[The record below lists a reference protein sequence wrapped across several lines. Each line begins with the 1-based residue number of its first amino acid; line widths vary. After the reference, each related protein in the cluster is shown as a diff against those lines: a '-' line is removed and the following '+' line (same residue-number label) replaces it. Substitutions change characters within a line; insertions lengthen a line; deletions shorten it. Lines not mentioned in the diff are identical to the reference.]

1 MDFSVTVYESNYGII
16 ITFIYVFEEVFD
28 HVNYC
33 VGLKVHI
40 AVILAKKIRVIRNH
54 LVFIEHKATIF
65 SIWPSNTFSL
75 LIKRITILICRCP
88 RLEFLWKKFSA
99 NIVILEIFIFWN
111 NHARRICIMTSQR
124 FINYLLVDNRSQ
136 SIFFAFNFWLK

>member
-88 RLEFLWKKFSA
+88 RLEFL
-99 NIVILEIFIFWN
+99 
-111 NHARRICIMTSQR
+111 
-124 FINYLLVDNRSQ
+124 
-136 SIFFAFNFWLK
+136 